1 VSCKACKSQTCGDG
15 LWDGVG
21 SRDGRALYAC
31 VLYVDQR
38 YDTVCP
44 VGRSPKPQLPVEID
58 SGGAKVKFKL
68 ERLLISHNLDSRV
81 EHLTHPNQLVLCLTG
96 REEWR
101 RFSLSKT
108 MSRACCDEND
118 IVHTVLCSDL
128 PVQLAIAAHMY
139 RFMRVSHPV
148 VTSLTLISPDLR
160 VCCGLN
166 SNRTSCSNSSSGAG

>member
-1 VSCKACKSQTCGDG
+1 MIQSAVPRSLSCRWRSTLAVQKSS
-15 LWDGVG
+15 LSWRG
-21 SRDGRALYAC
+21 SSSA
-31 VLYVDQR
+31 
-38 YDTVCP
+38 TT
-44 VGRSPKPQLPVEID
+44 SM
-58 SGGAKVKFKL
+58 
-68 ERLLISHNLDSRV
+68 DSRV